1 MIYFYNTFHN
11 GDVHYSRSFVRDI
24 IKKLPNNDYCY
35 LHNNNPKILKDIQNL
50 KYDKAFFSFD
60 NWNLIS
66 AYPISY
72 YEQIIFKTDDIYIN
86 TWVGQQD
93 WITKNGLNRN
103 RDNHYCSLYS
113 LYELYEDIF
122 HTLNIS
128 IEKIDYYLP
137 EIDFNFIEK
146 NNIDDFISNSNS
158 DLKIMINN
166 NFPLTVRIDLDINS
180 VVSKLSEKYSNV
192 LFFLTMKT
200 NIDRKN
206 VVYTPDII
214 KLDCDMNENSYLSTK
229 CDIIVGRPSGSYC
242 FTMIKDNFIKNKQF
256 ITISD
261 NIYDNFYF
269 ESDAILTLLTNHTS
283 DGLIDV
289 LEQKIKKLL

>member
-24 IKKLPNNDYCY
+24 MKKIPNTYCY
-35 LHNNNPKILKDIQNL
+35 LHNNNSKILKDIQNL
-50 KYDKAFFSFD
+50 KYDKAFLSFD

-72 YEQIIFKTDDIYIN
+72 YEQVIFKTDDIYIN
-86 TWVGQQD
+86 TWVGQQN
-93 WITKNGLNRN
+93 WLTKSGVNRN

-113 LYELYEDIF
+113 LYEMYEDIF
-122 HTLNIS
+122 NTLNIP

-137 EIDFNFIEK
+137 EIDFDFVEK
-146 NNIDDFISNSNS
+146 DNIDEFISKSNY

-166 NFPLTVRIDLDINS
+166 NNPLTVRINLDINS
-180 VVSKLSEKYSNV
+180 VVSNLSEKYPNI
-192 LFFLTMKT
+192 LFLLTMKT
-200 NIDRKN
+200 NIDKKN
-206 VVYTPDII
+206 VVYTADII

-242 FTMIKDNFIKNKQF
+242 FTMVKDNFKKNTQF

-269 ESDAILTLLTNHTS
+269 ESEASLNLLTDHTS
-283 DGLIDV
+283 ECLINIV
-289 LEQKIKKLL
+289 EEKIKELL

>member
-24 IKKLPNNDYCY
+24 MKKMPNNDYCY

-50 KYDKAFFSFD
+50 KHDKAFSSFV

-72 YEQIIFKTDDIYIN
+72 YDQVIKNSDIYIN

-93 WITKNGLNRN
+93 WLTKSGLNRN
-103 RDNHYCSLYS
+103 RDRHYCSLYS
-113 LYELYEDIF
+113 LYELYQDIF
-122 HTLNIS
+122 NTLDIP

-137 EIDFNFIEK
+137 EIDFNFVEK
-146 NNIDDFISNSNS
+146 NNIDEFISNSKY
-158 DLKIMINN
+158 DLKVMINN
-166 NFPLTVRIDLDINS
+166 NIPLTIRIALDTDS
-180 VVSKLSEKYSNV
+180 VVEKLSEKYPND

-200 NIDRKN
+200 NINKEN
-206 VVYTPDII
+206 VAYTSDII

-242 FTMIKDNFIKNKQF
+242 FTMVKENFIKNKQF

-261 NIYDNFYF
+261 NIYDNWYF
-269 ESDAILTLLTNHTS
+269 ESDADLTLLTDHTS
-283 DGLIDV
+283 DGLFGV
-289 LEQKIKKLL
+289 MYQKIKQLL